1 MAVIDAVKLTGSEY
15 DVYCAAQGE
24 IFVFEVAKEGRSWV
38 ARNKNGVPVWWE
50 KTLKAL
56 LAVMGEFNLKDLEV
70 GNNLSYK

>member
-1 MAVIDAVKLTGSEY
+1 MAMIDAVKLTGSEY

-56 LAVMGEFNLKDLEV
+56 LAVMREFHLEEFQTADRIA
-70 GNNLSYK
+70 YK